1 MFLKTKLDQKG
12 LGGLLQG
19 QDCVR
24 LPPEALV
31 DGADAEC
38 DLAHQAGKGK
48 LAHKQVGAL
57 LVTPDLAQSEGARA
71 IASRL
76 LLWDRVASCFVKRG
90 IGGQICGAL
99 LGSQSDRSTADFD
112 KGSLLVNQQSLPGT
126 KAAKWFSRV
135 KIYN

>member
-1 MFLKTKLDQKG
+1 MDGAQVRVLKQLDQKG

-90 IGGQICGAL
+90 IGVSFGLELDIHTHDA
-99 LGSQSDRSTADFD
+99 RE
-112 KGSLLVNQQSLPGT
+112 
-126 KAAKWFSRV
+126 
-135 KIYN
+135 